1 VENSFW
7 ILKQMFR
14 ELLLRTSLNIL
25 FLLDVVMCCCMLH
38 NLIMNG
44 KDEDIETLMAQLEI
58 ENDEPSASVGARMG
72 EETQASMDDEVE
84 QQPL

>member
-1 VENSFW
+1 
-7 ILKQMFR
+7 
-14 ELLLRTSLNIL
+14 
-25 FLLDVVMCCCMLH
+25 MLH